1 MDDLEGKL
9 NSLLSSPESM
19 ERIMQLAKS
28 LSGEQGA
35 SPSDR
40 AVPDPRLAEL
50 MAKAA
55 GEFASTGET
64 ERLAEALR
72 PFLSPERAERLGR
85 AVMIA
90 RIARVARRIVPG
102 LGGGGGL
109 VYPVFG

>member
-28 LSGEQGA
+28 LSGDGGGA
-35 SPSDR
+35 PSGQ
-40 AVPDPRLAEL
+40 AGPDPRLAEL

-55 GEFASTGET
+55 SEFAVPGET

-72 PFLSPERAERLGR
+72 PFLSPERAERLER
-85 AVMIA
+85 AAKIA
-90 RIARVARRIVPG
+90 RIARVARRVIPE

-109 VYPVFG
+109 V